1 MTEIKLRKAEL
12 DALRIAVVERLVGTT
27 SNSLIISNQAT
38 KRNAAARAVVERLR
52 ELGLVTG
59 VRLTEE
65 GIQIG
70 TIEHERVQN
79 ARRAHLLE
87 R

>member
-1 MTEIKLRKAEL
+1 MTETKLRKAEL

-65 GIQIG
+65 GIRIG

-79 ARRAHLLE
+79 ARRAQGAS
-87 R
+87 